1 MGLIDSVLGGL
12 LGGQGG
18 ASQSPIG
25 GILSSLL
32 TGGRQRG
39 DYGQSGGGGYGSGL
53 GGGLGGLLS
62 QFQQAGL
69 GHVADS
75 WVGRGDNMPISPGQ
89 LRDVFGQDRV
99 QEMSRHSGMGED
111 DFLSDLS
118 QHLPQAVDRMTPDGR
133 LPDEDNGSVSV

>member
-32 TGGRQRG
+32 TGGRQ
-39 DYGQSGGGGYGSGL
+39 QGGGYGQLGGGFGS

-99 QEMSRHSGMGED
+99 QEMSRDSGMGED
-111 DFLSDLS
+111 DFLNDLS
-118 QHLPQAVDRMTPDGR
+118 QHLPHAVDRMTPEGR